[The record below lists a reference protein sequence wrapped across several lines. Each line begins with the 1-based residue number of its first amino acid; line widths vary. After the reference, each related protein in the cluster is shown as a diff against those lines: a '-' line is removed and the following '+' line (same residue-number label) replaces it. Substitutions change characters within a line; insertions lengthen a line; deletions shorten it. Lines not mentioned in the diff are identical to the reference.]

1 MLLQN
6 NMKTAIHNSI
16 LRFLFVT
23 LFYCLYNICM
33 EELGPTP
40 CPSPVGRG
48 VVCIVNYVK
57 MACIA
62 LLTWLFAGGVDNYLL
77 IFRLLH

>member
-40 CPSPVGRG
+40 LPIPRREGSSMYC
-48 VVCIVNYVK
+48 
-57 MACIA
+57 
-62 LLTWLFAGGVDNYLL
+62 
-77 IFRLLH
+77 